1 MKIFCEKG
9 IKVTGEIDKSM
20 EKGYNK
26 MHPEEQETSE

>member
-1 MKIFCEKG
+1 MRNFCEKE

-26 MHPEEQETSE
+26 TYPEEQEITG